1 MKTIKVSIV
10 VPAYNAQESIQKTL
24 QSLLFQ
30 TLQELEVVVVND
42 GSTDKTK
49 EIIENIAKTDS
60 RVVLINKE
68 NEGPSIAREV
78 GISKARGEFIYF
90 LDSDDYLEKNAL
102 LDMYT
107 LAKKRNA
114 DIVVSPFYE
123 DNNEKLRFC
132 QAIHSNKEEFSSI
145 EFIHAILQER
155 AYWALWNKL
164 YAKELFDT
172 IYIPKELN
180 YGEDLLLV
188 VQLVLNANKVA
199 LFNKAYLHY
208 IYNPLGLSKAKVS
221 TKMYQ
226 MFIVYDKLEQIFK
239 EKDLYEEFKE
249 DLNFAR
255 NKIVASFLIQK
266 PYESDNNYSIGFQK
280 TIEYLQSKPLIDKRL
295 LKPLYFLLLIAQK
308 LSFSKISLK
317 KFIEINFLLKSIY
330 KALR

>member
-10 VPAYNAQESIQKTL
+10 VPAYNAQESILKTI
-24 QSLLFQ
+24 QSLLSQ

-78 GISKARGEFIYF
+78 GISKAKGEFIYF

-102 LDMYT
+102 LDMYM
-107 LAKKRNA
+107 LAKKRSA
-114 DIVVSPFYE
+114 DIVVAPFYE
-123 DNNEKLRFC
+123 NNNGNLRFC
-132 QAIHSNKEEFSSI
+132 QAIESNKEEFSSI

-164 YAKELFDT
+164 YARELFDT

-180 YGEDLLLV
+180 YGEDLLIV
-188 VQLVLNANKVA
+188 VQLFLNAKKVS
-199 LFNKAYLHY
+199 LLNKAYLHY
-208 IYNPLGLSKAKVS
+208 IYSPLGLSKAKVS

-239 EKDLYEEFKE
+239 EKGLYEKFKE

-255 NKIVASFLIQK
+255 NKLVTSFLIQK
-266 PYESDNNYSIGFQK
+266 PYWKDKSYKMGFQK
-280 TIEYLQSKPLIDKRL
+280 TLEYLQSSFNIDKRL
-295 LKPLYFLLLIAQK
+295 SKLRSMLLITAKKISFSPLLLKNFINIA
-308 LSFSKISLK
+308 SLYK
-317 KFIEINFLLKSIY
+317 VLK
-330 KALR
+330 